1 MLPERYVDAVVAA
14 EFVGV
19 SPRFLLDLARAG
31 RIPGHPLGLGSKRKI
46 WRFRLSELESSLCQG
61 GANSSAPTDSR
72 AKSAQQSVSGSDR
85 S

>member
-1 MLPERYVDAVVAA
+1 
-14 EFVGV
+14 
-19 SPRFLLDLARAG
+19 
-31 RIPGHPLGLGSKRKI
+31 
-46 WRFRLSELESSLCQG
+46 LSELESSLCQG